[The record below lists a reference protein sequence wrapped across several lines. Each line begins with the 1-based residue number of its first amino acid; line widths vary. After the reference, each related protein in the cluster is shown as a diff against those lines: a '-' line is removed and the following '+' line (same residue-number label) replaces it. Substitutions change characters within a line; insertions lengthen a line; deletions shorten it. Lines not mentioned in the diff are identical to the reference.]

1 MNVFHPRGAVIEGAA
16 LLNHS
21 EGYCLKYLQ
30 STVPWLLQLKKGEG
44 GWRKK
49 MSGDHGKLFK

>member
-49 MSGDHGKLFK
+49 NERGSWETL